1 MLLYYTF
8 ITQSSSEGRDT
19 VTFVH
24 GQYLQGVW
32 EAGLAKIVAHVG
44 ALFVKCEGRCAN
56 IYRKFFA
63 EHVCLY
69 IFFNVDVIKVLDGNR
84 IAKKVKQFLF
94 FLLPFEISLL
104 IIVRSTH
111 LTSTNIVRSSI

>member
-1 MLLYYTF
+1 VLLYYTF

-44 ALFVKCEGRCAN
+44 ALFVKREGRCAN

-94 FLLPFEISLL
+94 FAAIRDIVINNCKVDSLD
-104 IIVRSTH
+104 ICKYST
-111 LTSTNIVRSSI
+111 